1 MVALWIS
8 VLGPFQV
15 FLDGQPV
22 IHFESNKVRALL
34 SYLAVEPDR
43 QHRRE
48 FLADLLW
55 PGYPRHSALAN
66 LRYSISSLK
75 KHLKSDE
82 TGCLSI
88 QRDSLQLNPSGS
100 VEVDAWKFAELI
112 CSSSPQQPAVHN
124 LEQALGL
131 FRGAFLEG
139 FSLADSASF
148 EEWLLLKREQ
158 FTRLMLKTLNFLADY
173 CESAGDYEQAQKYA
187 WRQVEIEPWLEEGYQ
202 QLMRSLALGGQRSA
216 ALSQFDACRKL
227 LDLELGIEPGRE
239 TVKIYNA
246 ICKDDL
252 ESLRNNRD
260 LLSPHSLLFA
270 QAPPSTGEI
279 RSQTLAVQPFVGFR
293 AELDWLQGC
302 LEQVQAGR
310 GRLVFISGTLGSGKT
325 SLAHQFVCLAL
336 KENPELV
343 AACGA
348 CSAAL
353 GVSDAYLAFSEIL
366 HMLTGCSLPHEA
378 ESRGLPMRL
387 EALLPYTLTIVA
399 EQGPELVEHLLS
411 TEVFKEKARSLGG
424 GLSEHI
430 HSLLARSSQ
439 GPSHLD
445 AGQPVLFEQFTYV
458 LERLS
463 QRAPLL
469 LVLDDLQWADR
480 YTTSLLFHI
489 GRRIKDSRVLIL
501 ALYRPE
507 DLFQP
512 KSESLLPLEQVISE
526 MLATSGALALDLN
539 NTDRYSFLNQYLD
552 LEPNLYPQAFRDRLY
567 RFTRGNPLLSS
578 ELLAGM
584 QGRGE
589 LRKDATGFWTCSGRE
604 DWGNLPPHLE
614 MLISRGLQ
622 RLPLGWL
629 LLLQAASVEGE
640 QFTAEIAA
648 QVASMDPHSAVRL
661 LGGPLYRHLCLVQP
675 SSFERVREKPVS
687 SYRFTCPL
695 CQVWLYRQMDEAT
708 RANLHEQVACA
719 LESLYAQAP
728 EQIARRVAGQIAGH
742 YRRARRPEKA
752 KAYET

>member
-1 MVALWIS
+1 
-8 VLGPFQV
+8 LGSFQV
-15 FLDGQPV
+15 SLDDQPV

-82 TGCLSI
+82 TSCLHI
-88 QRDSLQLNPSGS
+88 QWDSLQINPSAP
-100 VEVDAWKFAELI
+100 VEVDAWRFADLI
-112 CSSSPQQPAVHN
+112 RSSSLKQPAVQD

-131 FRGAFLEG
+131 YRGAFLEG
-139 FSLADSASF
+139 FCLADSAPF

-173 CESAGDYEQAQKYA
+173 CVTAGDYEQAQKYA

-227 LDLELGIEPGRE
+227 LDRELGIEPGRE

-252 ESLRNNRD
+252 DSLRNNRD
-260 LLSPHSLLFA
+260 SSSPHSLLFA
-270 QAPPSTGEI
+270 QAPPRTNEI
-279 RSQTLAVQPFVGFR
+279 HCQALAVRPFAGFR

-302 LEQVQAGR
+302 LEQVQAGE

-325 SLAHQFVCLAL
+325 SLARQFVCLAL

-353 GVSDAYLAFSEIL
+353 GVSDACLAFSEVL
-366 HMLTGCSLPHEA
+366 QMLAGCGLPHAA
-378 ESRGLPMRL
+378 ESQGLPMLAPRL
-387 EALLPYTLTIVA
+387 ESLLPYALPVIA
-399 EQGPELVEHLLS
+399 EQGPELVAHLLS
-411 TEVFKEKARSLGG
+411 AETIREKARSLGG
-424 GLSEHI
+424 GLSERI
-430 HSLLARSSQ
+430 QPLLARSSQ
-439 GPSHLD
+439 GHTHLE
-445 AGQPVLFEQFTYV
+445 AGQPVLFEQFTHV
-458 LERLS
+458 LDELS

-469 LVLDDLQWADR
+469 LLLDDLQWTDR
-480 YTTSLLFHI
+480 CTTSLLFHL

-507 DLFQP
+507 DLFLP
-512 KSESLLPLEQVISE
+512 ESESLLPLEQVISE
-526 MLATSGALALDLN
+526 LLVTSGALALDLN
-539 NTDRYSFLNQYLD
+539 NTDRHAFLNQYLD

-567 RFTRGNPLLSS
+567 RFARGNPLLTS
-578 ELLAGM
+578 EVLSGM
-584 QGRGE
+584 QERGE
-589 LRKDATGFWTCSGRE
+589 LRKDAAGFWTCSGTE
-604 DWGNLPPHLE
+604 NWNDLPPRLG
-614 MLISRGLQ
+614 MIISKGLQ

-629 LLLQAASVEGE
+629 LLLQAASVQGE

-648 QVASMDPHSAVRL
+648 QVTGMDPRNAIRL
-661 LGGPLYRHLCLVQP
+661 LGGPLYRHLRLVQP
-675 SSFERVREKPVS
+675 SGFERVDEKPVS
-687 SYRFTCPL
+687 SYRFTCPI
-695 CQVWLYRQMDEAT
+695 CQVWLYQQMDIAT
-708 RANLHEQVACA
+708 RAGLHEQVACA
-719 LESLYAQAP
+719 LESLYAP
-728 EQIARRVAGQIAGH
+728 LPDRIARQVVWH
-742 YRRARRPEKA
+742 YHRAHRPDKA
-752 KAYET
+752 STYQV